1 MSTDTMPLL
10 PSPGPTR
17 ADKLFM
23 VFLVLVLLAVAAIG
37 RMMYNVGL
45 KNEISKQNTADL
57 VQWLG

>member
-1 MSTDTMPLL
+1 MPLL

-23 VFLVLVLLAVAAIG
+23 LFLVLVLLGVVAIG